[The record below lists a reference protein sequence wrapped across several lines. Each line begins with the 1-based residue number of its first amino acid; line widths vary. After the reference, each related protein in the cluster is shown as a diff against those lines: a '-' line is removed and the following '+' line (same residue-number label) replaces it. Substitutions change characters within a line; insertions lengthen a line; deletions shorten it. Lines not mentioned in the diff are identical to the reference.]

1 MVSEAHD
8 RQDRTEG
15 PGESSLTAPFRHLQ
29 AGYRET
35 KAVLWDATDHLIWHD
50 GVLLASGIAF
60 ALIFAIFPF
69 LIFLIAMAGGFGGPD
84 LADGLTVAALN
95 VMPEYMVRIIE
106 PELNRIIDQPGRGRL
121 ITFGLLITL
130 VTITSAVEAIRDGL
144 NRAYGCVDNRNFL
157 RKRLGSLAFVFFGMF
172 GIILVTALAVAAPV
186 AIRYVTLDAS
196 QTDWYPVL
204 MESGR
209 KVLLFA
215 VLFFI
220 IASTH
225 LFLPARKRRVRPI
238 IPGVVLTLVLWWVA
252 GRLFGLYL
260 DRIANYSATYAGLGG
275 IIALMFFLWILALIF
290 QFGAELNRAI
300 TQRIGSNE
308 LCLGD
313 R

>member
-1 MVSEAHD
+1 MVAE
-8 RQDRTEG
+8 TEDG
-15 PGESSLTAPFRHLQ
+15 QERGFRPLPVLL
-29 AGYRET
+29 AGLREI

-69 LIFLIAMAGGFGGPD
+69 LIFLIALAGGFGGPE
-84 LADGLTVAALN
+84 LADDLTIAALN
-95 VMPEYMVRIIE
+95 IMPDYMVKTIE
-106 PELNRIIDQPGRGRL
+106 PELNRIVTEPGRGRL
-121 ITFGLLITL
+121 LTFGLLVTL

-157 RKRLGSLAFVFFGMF
+157 RKRVGSLIFVFFGMA
-172 GIILVTALAVAAPV
+172 GIILVTALAVGAPV
-186 AIRYVTLDAS
+186 AIRFLTADAA

-209 KVLLFA
+209 KALLFV
-215 VLFFI
+215 VLFLM

-225 LFLPARKRRVRPI
+225 LFLPARKRRVRLV
-238 IPGVVLTLVLWWVA
+238 IPGVLLTLILWWAA

-260 DRIANYSATYAGLGG
+260 NRIADYSTTYAGLSG

-300 TQRIGSNE
+300 AQRLGRNE
-308 LCLGD
+308 LCLD
-313 R
+313 DT

>member
-1 MVSEAHD
+1 MVSEAQD
-8 RQDRTEG
+8 RQERTEPSS
-15 PGESSLTAPFRHLQ
+15 PGVFAESLRHLR
-29 AGYRET
+29 AGLREVR
-35 KAVLWDATDHLIWHD
+35 AVVWDATDHLIWHD

-69 LIFLIAMAGGFGGPD
+69 LIFLIALAGGFGGAD
-84 LADGLTVAALN
+84 LADDLTTAALN
-95 VMPEYMVRIIE
+95 IMPEYMVRTIE

-172 GIILVTALAVAAPV
+172 GIILVTALAVGAPV
-186 AIRYVTLDAS
+186 AIRYVTLDAA

-204 MESGR
+204 MERGR
-209 KVLLFA
+209 QVLLFA
-215 VLFFI
+215 VLFLI

-225 LFLPARKRRVRPI
+225 LFLPARKRRVRLVV
-238 IPGVVLTLVLWWVA
+238 PGVLLTIILWWAA

-300 TQRIGSNE
+300 AQRLRRNE
-308 LCLGD
+308 LCLD
-313 R
+313 